1 MSGVP
6 SELAVVHLVWAPL
19 GPEPF
24 ARFLESYRDHAAG
37 ADHRL
42 VVVFKEFRDDAH
54 RAPWDKLVA
63 SVDHERVDV
72 PERTLD
78 LADYRAVARGSTA
91 SALCFL
97 NSYSSLLA
105 DGWLALWRDRL
116 RDRGVG
122 MVAAGGSW
130 ESAFSAAPVWMKPK
144 RLLHFRPF
152 PNPHLRTN
160 AFMLEREL
168 MLALRWPEVGDKLSA
183 LRLESGRDSITR
195 QVWDRELEA
204 VVVGRD
210 GRAFGWEEWPASH
223 TFRSGDQRNLLV
235 ADNRTL
241 QFDEADPARRRELA
255 RFAWGAGA
263 DRS

>member
-1 MSGVP
+1 MP
-6 SELAVVHLVWAPL
+6 SEVTVVHLVWAPL

-24 ARFLESYRDHAAG
+24 ARFIKSYRDHAAG

-42 VVVFKEFRDDAH
+42 VVVFKAFRDDAH
-54 RAPWDKLVA
+54 RAPWDKLIA
-63 SVDHERVDV
+63 NVDHDRVDV

-78 LADYRAVARGSTA
+78 LADYVRVARGSAA
-91 SALCFL
+91 SALCFV
-97 NSYSSLLA
+97 NSYSTLLA
-105 DGWLALWRDRL
+105 DGWLALLGDRL
-116 RDRGVG
+116 RDPGVG

-130 ESAFSAAPVWMKPK
+130 ESAFSAAPVWLKPR
-144 RLLHFRPF
+144 RLLHFPPF

-168 MLALRWPEVGDKLSA
+168 MLALRWPEVNDKLSA

-210 GRAFGWEEWPASH
+210 GRAFGCDEWPASH

-255 RFAWGAGA
+255 RVAWGAAAG
-263 DRS
+263 RS